1 MKWLFALAAA
11 LTAAGQSTVD
21 SYTYDIN
28 GARVAGPQTVASD
41 HTRTE
46 RTRSINGR
54 TVPLERSEERV
65 LRSDSTGKTIERIVR
80 RYDPD
85 GRQVQVERILVEEQT
100 RGDGTSQVR
109 TSTYQTDANGN
120 PHLVERSI
128 AENRKTPSGSASE
141 VIIEKPSVNGSF
153 ETAERKLISEQ
164 ATANGSVQNT
174 TIFRRDENGRLFE
187 AAKET
192 VERTTA
198 GAESTESATRYDA
211 LSPSSRMEFSG
222 MTRKTT
228 LKQAGGSESIVVDV
242 YGPYTPGSADYGS
255 GRPHIKEQQVIQRQ
269 VSGNRVVETLAVR
282 RPSLADPNVLSS
294 EHKVSETVCTGK
306 CQ

>member
-1 MKWLFALAAA
+1 MKWFLALAAA
-11 LTAAGQSTVD
+11 LTVAGQSTVD
-21 SYTYDIN
+21 TYTYDIN

-65 LRSDSTGKTIERIVR
+65 LRSDSSGKITERIVR
-80 RYDPD
+80 RYSPD
-85 GRQVQVERILVEEQT
+85 GQQVQVERILVEEQT
-100 RGDGTSQVR
+100 RADGSSQVR

-120 PHLVERSI
+120 PRLVERSL
-128 AENRKTPSGSASE
+128 AENRKTASGSTSE
-141 VIIEKPSVNGSF
+141 VTIEKPSVNGSF
-153 ETAERKLISEQ
+153 ETAERRLISEQ
-164 ATANGSVQNT
+164 TTANGLVRNT
-174 TIFRRDENGRLFE
+174 AIFRRDENGRLFE
-187 AAKET
+187 AGKET

-198 GAESTESATRYDA
+198 GDESTESTTRYDA
-211 LSPSSRMEFSG
+211 LSPSSRMELSG
-222 MTRKTT
+222 ITRKTT

-282 RPSLADPNVLSS
+282 RPSLADPNMLGA
-294 EHKVSETVCTGK
+294 EHKVSETVCTGQCK
-306 CQ
+306 